1 MESGT
6 AIELENL
13 VPLGE
18 KAIPY
23 FSVSEEARESFEE
36 SVRDHPSVE
45 QIEVIT
51 RHENETTYAL
61 QWNAERD
68 VFLQG
73 IIDLG
78 GQILTAT
85 GASTTWEFEIR
96 FSSHERL
103 SEFQE
108 YCLDAHIDLELGRLY
123 NPSKPGSGMWFGLT
137 RAQRETLMLAV
148 RGGYYSIPRTMLT
161 EDIAAEFGI
170 SDQAVTE
177 RLRRGIYT
185 LTQNTLIAMEEEEA
199 EEEFTLVK

>member
-6 AIELENL
+6 AIDLESL

-23 FSVSEEARESFEE
+23 FKVSEEARVSFEE
-36 SVRDHPSVE
+36 SVRDHPSVD
-45 QIEVIT
+45 QIDVVT

-73 IIDLG
+73 IIELG
-78 GQILTAT
+78 GQILTAS
-85 GASTTWEFEIR
+85 GGSNTWEFEIR
-96 FSSHERL
+96 FPTHELL

-108 YCLDAHIDLELGRLY
+108 YCIDAHIDIEVGRLY
-123 NPSKPGSGMWFGLT
+123 NPSKPGTGMWFGLT

-148 RGGYYSIPRTMLT
+148 RGGYYSIPRQMST
-161 EDIAAEFGI
+161 ENIAEQLGI

-177 RLRRGIYT
+177 RLRRGIST
-185 LTQNTLIAMEEEEA
+185 LTQNTLIAMDEEA
-199 EEEFTLVK
+199 EEEFTPVE

>member
-1 MESGT
+1 
-6 AIELENL
+6 
-13 VPLGE
+13 
-18 KAIPY
+18 
-23 FSVSEEARESFEE
+23 VSEEARESFEE

-45 QIEVIT
+45 RIEVVT

-73 IIDLG
+73 IIELG

-85 GASTTWEFEIR
+85 GASKTWEFEIR

-137 RAQRETLMLAV
+137 RAQREALMLAV
-148 RGGYYSIPRTMLT
+148 RGGYYSIPRTMST
-161 EDIAAEFGI
+161 EDIAGEFGI

-185 LTQNTLIAMEEEEA
+185 LTQNTLIAMEEEAA
-199 EEEFTLVK
+199 EEEFTPVQ